1 MAISDFC
8 KNSRNIRFPKIY
20 NILTLFNGALKV
32 NKNNIINYI
41 GLKDVQIISLQII
54 YFISVFVLNKE

>member
-8 KNSRNIRFPKIY
+8 KNSRNICFPKIY

-32 NKNNIINYI
+32 NKNNKLYWI
-41 GLKDVQIISLQII
+41 KRC
-54 YFISVFVLNKE
+54 